1 MTAEQLAAMEAARS
15 RQNRPAAATRD
26 AAPEKPGPTIAQLSP
41 ESARK
46 WMSIMADMLIAL
58 GTAIAE
64 ELKTG
69 KPSELG
75 APGKPGS
82 AAGASTPA
90 EASSRN
96 APDRLSSFGAPSGR
110 TTGIGDAAVRALSI
124 WERLL
129 PSRRHP
135 MVADYLAE
143 GKSAR
148 ERR

>member
-1 MTAEQLAAMEAARS
+1 MKAEQLAAVEAARS
-15 RQNRPAAATRD
+15 RQNRPEAATRD
-26 AAPEKPGPTIAQLSP
+26 AAPESIGQLAP
-41 ESARK
+41 ERQRE
-46 WMSIMADMLIAL
+46 WMTLMADTLLAL
-58 GTAIAE
+58 GFAIKE
-64 ELKTG
+64 ELETG
-69 KPSELG
+69 KVAELG
-75 APGKPGS
+75 APGKPGKSALS

-124 WERLL
+124 WERLM

-143 GKSAR
+143 GKNAR